1 MLPDSQIW
9 VHSRLFWSGQG
20 CCHARPSEEW
30 HQERKRHRQTL
41 CELMHVFR
49 KSILNSAFNDVQL
62 DSNTVYIAIWK
73 PSIGPFVHGKAE
85 PNKNCRSPSE
95 LAAACYCDF
104 KLNCNLTQLY
114 SAWLRNGYGSFPFAM
129 AEPRTEEAFHE
140 TTLSSLSNGKNPVT
154 GLKPEQLC
162 KRF

>member
-41 CELMHVFR
+41 CELSHVFR

-62 DSNTVYIAIWK
+62 DSNTVYIAIWRLQLDHLFTAK
-73 PSIGPFVHGKAE
+73 LSQTRTAALQ
-85 PNKNCRSPSE
+85 SE
-95 LAAACYCDF
+95 LAAACFCDF

-114 SAWLRNGYGSFPFAM
+114 SAWLRIGYGSFPFTM